1 RWEYSYA
8 PKEGSPE
15 AALSEFIRVRDWV

>member
-1 RWEYSYA
+1 YCYA

-15 AALSEFIRVRDWV
+15 AALSEFIQVRDWV